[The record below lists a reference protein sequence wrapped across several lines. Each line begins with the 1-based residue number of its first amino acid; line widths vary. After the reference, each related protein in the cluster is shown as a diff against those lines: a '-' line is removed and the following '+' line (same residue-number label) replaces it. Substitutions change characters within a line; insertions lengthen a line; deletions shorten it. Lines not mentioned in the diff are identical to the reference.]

1 MNGHIIEDV
10 PAHTY
15 LGLKF
20 AHNLRWNH
28 HINDISIKA
37 RRKLNLMI
45 PLKFKL
51 DRKSLEIMYKSFVQ
65 PTMEYAISVWG
76 GTFDSDLVKLE
87 RIHVDGMR
95 LITGATARSNI
106 ANVYEETK
114 FMSISERRDLSM
126 LIMVYKIKNGLT
138 PGYLVD
144 IMPRENHEYI
154 RYNLRNNQDI
164 SVPYT
169 RLEIFRRSFVP
180 FAINLWNKLSQANR
194 NEPTLLAFKNSL
206 LKEIDEPNILYFY
219 GNRWPSIHHSRLRIG
234 CSKLNH
240 DLYYNLHVVENASC
254 ACGALDED
262 VHHFFFECPNYLD
275 LRMQLFNAIIA
286 YTNVTLETILHGND
300 KLSLGLNKAIFDAVH
315 LYIERTERF
324 I

>member
-194 NEPTLLAFKNSL
+194 NEPTLLAFKHSL
-206 LKEIDEPNILYFY
+206 IKERDEPNVLYYY

-234 CSKLNH
+234 CSKFNH
-240 DLYYNLHVVENASC
+240 DLHYNLHVV
-254 ACGALDED
+254 
-262 VHHFFFECPNYLD
+262 
-275 LRMQLFNAIIA
+275 
-286 YTNVTLETILHGND
+286 
-300 KLSLGLNKAIFDAVH
+300 
-315 LYIERTERF
+315 
-324 I
+324 